1 MLHEV
6 LKLVTYLSILTT
18 TTSSSY
24 LSQES
29 VANFRRASP
38 SSVSNEQSSQL
49 SSDGEGFVW
58 TEMNNAE
65 PSQSDYLNPKIVNVN
80 AMLYTQLKKDNSKYP
95 KRNINRKV
103 SQKGRGKKDNTN
115 KLINS
120 KNNKLTN
127 LIKNYDNLNK
137 RNSIASSYND
147 ESNNV
152 RNITANAQKVD
163 EPNRFNNTEEAPPSR
178 SFPLSNEYPLEPI
191 SKENEHDRE
200 LQQLFGIEGAKKYQT
215 HQLQQQRLSN
225 DKEQF
230 SVLSDDAGI
239 ELKEPQKKR
248 NGDINGEEMQDVSGA
263 MINQIMPRTTRR
275 QREYDVPLI
284 RKYFLWLFTT
294 PRSAIWRCQQRRK
307 VCKEKIIK
315 I

>member
-1 MLHEV
+1 VRGKSRAMLHEV

-29 VANFRRASP
+29 ASNFRRASP

-95 KRNINRKV
+95 KRNINRKL

-152 RNITANAQKVD
+152 RNITANAQTLD
-163 EPNRFNNTEEAPPSR
+163 ETSRFNNTEDAPPSR
-178 SFPLSNEYPLEPI
+178 SYPLSNEYPIEQI
-191 SKENEHDRE
+191 SKDNEHDRE

-215 HQLQQQRLSN
+215 HQLQQHMLN
-225 DKEQF
+225 DNEQF
-230 SVLSDDAGI
+230 PVLPDDEGI

-284 RKYFLWLFTT
+284 REY
-294 PRSAIWRCQQRRK
+294 IQ
-307 VCKEKIIK
+307 
-315 I
+315 